1 MSTVTSSLGRS
12 RNSAQLHVRCRPGRP
27 MEKLHPSRGVCG
39 VGPADR
45 TGKSLVTYWPGGTR
59 PAFSAESWRLRWN
72 PRETG
77 LMESI
82 LLHRQ
87 NRLHWGPEKDRT
99 MGDKTLVIFFRTSHC
114 DYSQT
119 VQRSGTTASW
129 TPIQPAYRQRHLE
142 SDCHDGRP
150 RGVIDPG
157 RTTGNGY
164 RWRRPVRR
172 SGGGSRDQ
180 AWGAGAAHRCSRRPG

>member
-77 LMESI
+77 LMKAI
-82 LLHRQ
+82 LPHRR
-87 NRLHWGPEKDRT
+87 NRRHSGPRIST
-99 MGDKTLVIFFRTSHC
+99 MTGDKNPHRLFVKSHC
-114 DYSQT
+114 DY
-119 VQRSGTTASW
+119 W
-129 TPIQPAYRQRHLE
+129 E
-142 SDCHDGRP
+142 GRLML
-150 RGVIDPG
+150 
-157 RTTGNGY
+157 Y
-164 RWRRPVRR
+164 PV
-172 SGGGSRDQ
+172 
-180 AWGAGAAHRCSRRPG
+180 GATEVGGAATLVTDHGWAGVVAPGLIGEKVASPGD

>member
-77 LMESI
+77 LMKAI
-82 LLHRQ
+82 LPHRR
-87 NRLHWGPEKDRT
+87 NRRHSGPRISR
-99 MGDKTLVIFFRTSHC
+99 MAGDKNPHRLFVKSHC
-114 DYSQT
+114 DYREGRLVALAGWAGKSAEH
-119 VQRSGTTASW
+119 R
-129 TPIQPAYRQRHLE
+129 L
-142 SDCHDGRP
+142 RP
-150 RGVIDPG
+150 RI
-157 RTTGNGY
+157 R
-164 RWRRPVRR
+164 
-172 SGGGSRDQ
+172 
-180 AWGAGAAHRCSRRPG
+180 AAQEISARGLFGEKVASHGD